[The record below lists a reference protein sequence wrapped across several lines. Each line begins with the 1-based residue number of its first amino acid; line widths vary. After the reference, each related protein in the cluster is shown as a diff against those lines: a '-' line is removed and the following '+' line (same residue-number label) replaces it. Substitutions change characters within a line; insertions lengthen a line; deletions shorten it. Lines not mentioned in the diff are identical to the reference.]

1 MTPATAIEIVWAD
14 VRYGGRSLR
23 RSPGFTVVAVLS
35 LALGVGANTAIF
47 QILDAVRLRSLP
59 IRSPQELAEVRIVGG
74 NGGMGLNSG
83 PYGQLTRPLWEELR
97 DHQQAFSGAFAWS
110 SGGVRVGPMSDL
122 RRAKGLR
129 VSGAFFDVLGVQP
142 WRGRLLRPE
151 DEAMACPASRAVV
164 SYAYWQREMGGRE
177 LGHETRLIVDG
188 DPVDVIGV
196 TPPGFFG
203 LAVGD
208 SFDVAGAFCRPKE
221 MRRDVFDVTVMGR
234 LKPGWTIERASAHLD
249 SLSAGVLAATEIT
262 GYNADVVE
270 KYKRFRLGAYTASA
284 GVSSLRQQY
293 DSSLWLLLAITGLV
307 LLIACANLAN
317 LMLAR
322 ATARGR
328 EIAVRV
334 ALGASRGRL
343 MAQLL
348 VESAILGAVGAVL
361 GLVFAQVLSRVLVSS
376 LAAEAGSI
384 HLLVESDWRVLLF
397 TTAVAAATCL
407 IFGLAPA
414 WRASGLPP
422 EAALR
427 IAGRGLT
434 AARERL
440 SLQRL
445 MVVAQIAVSLVLVVG
460 ALLFVRSFRNLMT
473 FDPGLRQDGITVA
486 FLGWPPSNRPAAASD
501 EFRAQLLDEIR
512 GVPGVR
518 GAATTTN
525 VPLLGSSWSHGL
537 TIGTIESWARFTW
550 VSPRYFETMGMPLRR
565 GRDIE
570 PRDTRTS
577 PGVAVVNQAF
587 VREVLA
593 GADPIGKTLRT
604 GQEPGYPATVYE
616 IVGIVADSRYADIR
630 GNTPPQ
636 VFAPAPQWPGRNN
649 PWTAVMVRSDGAS
662 APVIAALKR
671 QLAAAHPDVAAE
683 FAVLKEEV
691 RAQMVRDKLMAMLS
705 GFFGLLAVLLATVG
719 LYGVIAYLVASRRGE
734 IGIRLA
740 LGAQRA
746 QVIGLVMREAG
757 RLLVLGTAVG
767 TLLALAA
774 TRGAASLLFGLQ
786 PRDPLTFATAA
797 LVLAATAGAAALLP
811 ALRAARVDPMVALRQ
826 E

>member
-14 VRYGGRSLR
+14 VRYAGRSLR
-23 RSPGFTVVAVLS
+23 RSPGFTVIAVLS

-47 QILDAVRLRSLP
+47 QIVDAVRLRSLP
-59 IRSPQELAEVRIVGG
+59 VRNPHELAEVRIVGG
-74 NGGMGLNSG
+74 NGGMGLNG
-83 PYGQLTRPLWEELR
+83 PYGRLTRPIWEELR
-97 DHQQAFSGAFAWS
+97 AHQQAFSSAFAWS
-110 SGGVRVGPMSDL
+110 PRGVRVGPKNDL

-129 VSGAFFDVLGVQP
+129 VSGEFFATLGVQP
-142 WRGRLLRPE
+142 WRGRLLLPE
-151 DEAMACPASRAVV
+151 DEAAACPASRAVV

-177 LGHETRLIVDG
+177 PGPDTRLIVDG

-203 LAVGD
+203 VAVGD
-208 SFDVAGAFCRPKE
+208 RFDVAGPFCRPKE

-249 SLSAGVLAATEIT
+249 SLSAGTFAATEIT
-262 GYNADVVE
+262 GYHTDIIE
-270 KYKRFRLGAYTASA
+270 RYRRFRLAAYGASA
-284 GVSSLRQQY
+284 GVSALREEY
-293 DSSLWLLLAITGLV
+293 DSSLWLLLTITGLV

-322 ATARGR
+322 ATARAR

-343 MAQLL
+343 LGQFL
-348 VESAILGAVGAVL
+348 VESGLLAAGGAVL
-361 GLVFAQVLSRVLVSS
+361 GIALAQVLSRVLVSS
-376 LAAEAGSI
+376 LAAERGSV
-384 HLLVESDWRVLLF
+384 HLLIQTDWRVLLF
-397 TTAVAAATCL
+397 TTAIAAATCL
-407 IFGLAPA
+407 VFGLTPA

-427 IAGRGLT
+427 VAGRGLT
-434 AARERL
+434 AARDRL

-445 MVVAQIAVSLVLVVG
+445 MVVTQIAVSLVLLVG

-473 FDPGLRQDGITVA
+473 FDPGLRQEGITVA
-486 FLGWPPSNRPAAASD
+486 FLGWPQSNRTAGAND
-501 EFRAQLLDEIR
+501 EFRAQLLDEVR
-512 GVPGVR
+512 AVPGVR

-570 PRDTRTS
+570 ARDTRTS

-593 GADPIGKTLRT
+593 GADPIGQTLRT
-604 GQEPGYPATVYE
+604 GEEPGYPATVYE

-636 VFAPAPQWPGRNN
+636 VFAAAPQWPGGEN
-649 PWTAVMVRSDGAS
+649 PWTAIMVRSDGGS
-662 APVIAALKR
+662 APIVAGIKR
-671 QLAAAHPDVAAE
+671 RFAVAHPEVAAE

-691 RAQMVRDKLMAMLS
+691 QGQMVRDRLMAMLS

-719 LYGVIAYLVASRRGE
+719 LYGVIAYLVTSRRGE

-746 QVIGLVMREAG
+746 QVIGLIMREAG

-774 TRGAASLLFGLQ
+774 TGGAASLLFGLQ
-786 PRDPLTFATAA
+786 PRDPLTFAAAA

>member
-1 MTPATAIEIVWAD
+1 MTLATAFEVVWAD
-14 VRYGGRSLR
+14 VRYAARSLR

-59 IRSPQELAEVRIVGG
+59 VRNPSELAEVRIAGG

-83 PYGQLTRPLWEELR
+83 PYGRLTRPIWEELR

-110 SGGVRVGPMSDL
+110 AGDARVGSFADL

-129 VSGAFFDVLGVQP
+129 VSGEFFGTLGVEP

-151 DEAMACPASRAVV
+151 DEAAACPASRAVV

-177 LGHETRLIVDG
+177 LGRETRLIVDG

-203 LAVGD
+203 VAVGD
-208 SFDVAGAFCRPKE
+208 TFDIARPYCRPKE
-221 MRRDVFDVTVMGR
+221 MRRDVFELTVMGR
-234 LKPGWTIERASAHLD
+234 LKPGWTIERASAHFD
-249 SLSAGVLAATEIT
+249 SLSTGTFAATEIT
-262 GYNADVVE
+262 GYRTDVIE
-270 KYKRFRLGAYTASA
+270 RYRRFRLTAYEASA
-284 GVSSLRQQY
+284 GVSVLRQEY

-322 ATARGR
+322 ASARAR

-343 MAQLL
+343 LGQFL
-348 VESAILGAVGAVL
+348 VESALLAAAGAVL
-361 GLVFAQVLSRVLVSS
+361 GIALAQVLSRVLVSS
-376 LAAEAGSI
+376 LAADRGSVQ
-384 HLLVESDWRVLLF
+384 LLIQTDWRVLLF
-397 TTAVAAATCL
+397 TAAVAAATCL
-407 IFGLAPA
+407 VFGMTPA
-414 WRASGLPP
+414 WRASGMPP
-422 EAALR
+422 ETALR
-427 IAGRGLT
+427 AAGRGLT

-440 SLQRL
+440 SVQRL
-445 MVVAQIAVSLVLVVG
+445 MVVTQIAVSLVLLVG

-473 FDPGLRQDGITVA
+473 FDPGLRQEGITVA
-486 FLGWPPSNRPAAASD
+486 FLGWPRSPVPADQRDA
-501 EFRAQLLDEIR
+501 FRARLLDEVR
-512 GVPGVR
+512 EVPGVR

-537 TIGTIESWARFTW
+537 TIGAIESGARFTW
-550 VSPRYFETMGMPLRR
+550 VSPRYFETMGMPLRK
-565 GRDIE
+565 GRDFE
-570 PRDTRTS
+570 TRDTRTS

-587 VREVLA
+587 VREVLV

-604 GQEPGYPATVYE
+604 GEEPNYPSTVYE
-616 IVGIVADSRYADIR
+616 IVGVVADSRYADIR
-630 GNTPPQ
+630 GGTPPQ
-636 VFAPAPQWPGRNN
+636 VFAPATQCPPNN
-649 PWTAVMVRSDGAS
+649 PWTAIMVRADGAS
-662 APVIAALKR
+662 APVVAGIKR
-671 QLAAAHPDVAAE
+671 RLAAEHPDVAAE
-683 FAVLKEEV
+683 FLGLKEEV
-691 RAQMVRDKLMAMLS
+691 QGQMVRDKLMAMLS

-746 QVIGLVMREAG
+746 QVIGLIMREAG
-757 RLLVLGTAVG
+757 RLLVLGTVLG

-774 TRGAASLLFGLQ
+774 TRGAASFLFGLQ

>member
-1 MTPATAIEIVWAD
+1 MSLATAIEVVWAD
-14 VRYGGRSLR
+14 VRYAGRALR

-59 IRSPQELAEVRIVGG
+59 VRNPHELAEVRIAGG
-74 NGGMGLNSG
+74 NAGMGLNSG
-83 PYGQLTRPLWEELR
+83 PYGQLTRPIWEELR

-110 SGGVRVGPMSDL
+110 QGGVRVGPMSDL

-142 WRGRLLRPE
+142 WRGRLLQPE
-151 DEAMACPASRAVV
+151 DEAMACPTSRAVV

-177 LGHETRLIVDG
+177 LGRETRLIVDG

-208 SFDVAGAFCRPKE
+208 TFDVAGAFCRPKE

-270 KYKRFRLGAYTASA
+270 RYKRFRLGAYTASA
-284 GVSSLRQQY
+284 GVSALRQQY

-322 ATARGR
+322 ASARGR

-343 MAQLL
+343 MGQLL
-348 VESAILGAVGAVL
+348 TESAVLALAGAVL
-361 GLVFAQVLSRVLVSS
+361 GIALAQVLSRVLVSS
-376 LAAEAGSI
+376 LAADTGSV
-384 HLLVESDWRVLLF
+384 HLLVETDWRVLLF

-407 IFGLAPA
+407 IFGVTPA

-427 IAGRGLT
+427 VAGRGLT

-473 FDPGLRQDGITVA
+473 FDPGLRQEGITVA
-486 FLGWPPSNRPAAASD
+486 FLEWPTSNLPAGQGD
-501 EFRAQLLDEIR
+501 EFRAQLLDEVR
-512 GVPGVR
+512 ALPGVVA
-518 GAATTTN
+518 AATTTN
-525 VPLLGSSWSHGL
+525 VPLLGNSWTHGV
-537 TIGTIESWARFTW
+537 TVGSTVNSAKFTW
-550 VSPRYFETMGMPLRR
+550 VSPGYFETMGLRLR
-565 GRDIE
+565 QGRDLE
-570 PRDTRTS
+570 RHDTRTS
-577 PGVAVVNQAF
+577 PRVAVVNQAF
-587 VREVLA
+587 VRDFLG

-604 GQEPGYPATVYE
+604 GEEPNYPSTVYE
-616 IVGIVADSRYADIR
+616 IVGVVTDSRYSDIR
-630 GNTPPQ
+630 GGIPPQ
-636 VFAPAPQWPGRNN
+636 VFAPAPQHPPNSKWATIVVSAEGP
-649 PWTAVMVRSDGAS
+649 S
-662 APVIAALKR
+662 APVVAAIKR
-671 QLAAAHPDVAAE
+671 QLAARHPDVAAE
-683 FAVLKEEV
+683 LLGFKEEV
-691 RAQMVRDKLMAMLS
+691 QGQMVRDKLMAMLS

-719 LYGVIAYLVASRRGE
+719 LYGVIAYLATSRRGE

-746 QVIGLVMREAG
+746 QVISLIMREAG

-786 PRDPLTFATAA
+786 PRDPLVFATAA
-797 LVLAATAGAAALLP
+797 LVLAATTGAAALLP
-811 ALRAARVDPMVALRQ
+811 ALRAARVDPMVALRL

>member
-1 MTPATAIEIVWAD
+1 MTLPTAIEAVWAD
-14 VRYGGRSLR
+14 VRYAGRSLR
-23 RSPGFTVVAVLS
+23 RSPGFAVVAALS

-59 IRSPQELAEVRIVGG
+59 VRSPHELAEVRIVGG

-83 PYGQLTRPLWEELR
+83 PYGRLTRPIWEELR

-110 SGGVRVGPMSDL
+110 AGDVRVGPFSDL

-129 VSGAFFDVLGVQP
+129 VSGEFFGALGVQP
-142 WRGRLLRPE
+142 WRGRLLLPE
-151 DEAMACPASRAVV
+151 DEAVACPASRAVV

-177 LGHETRLIVDG
+177 VGRETRLIVDG

-203 LAVGD
+203 VAVGD
-208 SFDVAGAFCRPKE
+208 TFDIARPDCRPKE
-221 MRRDVFDVTVMGR
+221 MRRDVFDLIVMGR
-234 LKPGWTIERASAHLD
+234 LKPGWTIERASAHFD
-249 SLSAGVLAATEIT
+249 SLSAGTFAATEIT
-262 GYNADVVE
+262 GYRTDVIE
-270 KYKRFRLGAYTASA
+270 RYRRFRLAAYEASA
-284 GVSSLRQQY
+284 GVSVLREEY

-322 ATARGR
+322 ASARAR

-343 MAQLL
+343 LGQFL
-348 VESAILGAVGAVL
+348 VESALLAAGGAVL
-361 GLVFAQVLSRVLVSS
+361 GIALAQVLSRVLVAS
-376 LAAEAGSI
+376 LAADRGSVQ
-384 HLLVESDWRVLLF
+384 LVIQTDWRVLLF
-397 TTAVAAATCL
+397 TAAVAAATCL
-407 IFGLAPA
+407 VFGMTPA
-414 WRASGLPP
+414 WRASGMPP

-427 IAGRGLT
+427 VAGRGLT

-440 SLQRL
+440 SVQRL
-445 MVVAQIAVSLVLVVG
+445 MVVTQIAVSLVLLVG

-473 FDPGLRQDGITVA
+473 FDPGLRQEGITIA
-486 FLGWPPSNRPAAASD
+486 FLGWPRSTVAADQNDA
-501 EFRAQLLDEIR
+501 FRARLLDEVR
-512 GVPGVR
+512 EVPGVR

-525 VPLLGSSWSHGL
+525 VPLVGSSWSHGL

-550 VSPRYFETMGMPLRR
+550 VSPRYFDTMGMPLRR
-565 GRDIE
+565 GRDID
-570 PRDTRTS
+570 PRDSRTS
-577 PGVAVVNQAF
+577 PGVALVNEAF
-587 VREVLA
+587 VREILA

-604 GQEPGYPATVYE
+604 GEEPNYPSTVYE
-616 IVGIVADSRYADIR
+616 IVGVVADSRYNDIR
-630 GNTPPQ
+630 GGVQPQ
-636 VFAPAPQWPGRNN
+636 VFAPAPQCPGNN
-649 PWTAVMVRSDGAS
+649 AWTAIMVRSEGAS
-662 APVIAALKR
+662 APVVAGIKHR
-671 QLAAAHPDVAAE
+671 LAAEHPDVAAE
-683 FAVLKEEV
+683 FTVLKEEV
-691 RAQMVRDKLMAMLS
+691 QAQMVRDKLMAMLS

-719 LYGVIAYLVASRRGE
+719 LYGVIVYLVTSRRGE
-734 IGIRLA
+734 IGIRMA

-746 QVIGLVMREAG
+746 QVIGLIMREAG
-757 RLLVLGTAVG
+757 RLLAIGTVAG

-786 PRDPLTFATAA
+786 PRDPLTFVTAV
-797 LVLAATAGAAALLP
+797 LVLAVTAGAAGLLP